1 MKPFT
6 VLRYLWALPN
16 TALGLLLLPPALV
29 SGGRIKRIG
38 GVLEISG
45 RAPAWVLER
54 IPFTGPAAALTL
66 GHVVLGC
73 SEDVLE
79 RWRSHELIHV
89 RQYERWGPFFIPA
102 YMFSSLSARL
112 KGKDGYLANRFEAE
126 AFLRQRDVT

>member
-1 MKPFT
+1 MKLFT
-6 VLRYLWALPN
+6 VLRYLWAFPN
-16 TALGLLLLPPALV
+16 TAIGLLLLPPALV
-29 SGGRIKRIG
+29 SGGTVKRIR

-45 RAPAWVLER
+45 RVPAWVLER
-54 IPFTGPAAALTL
+54 IPFAGTPAALTL

-73 SEDVLE
+73 SEEDLQ

-102 YMFSSLSARL
+102 YVFSSLSARL

>member
-1 MKPFT
+1 MKLLT
-6 VLRYLWALPN
+6 VLRYLWAFPN
-16 TALGLLLLPPALV
+16 TALGLLLVPPALV
-29 SGGRIKRIG
+29 SGGSVKRIR

-45 RAPAWVLER
+45 RAPAWVLDR
-54 IPFTGPAAALTL
+54 IPLAGPAAAMTL

-73 SEDVLE
+73 SEDVLD
-79 RWRSHELIHV
+79 RWRSHERIHV

-102 YMFSSLSARL
+102 YVISSLSARL